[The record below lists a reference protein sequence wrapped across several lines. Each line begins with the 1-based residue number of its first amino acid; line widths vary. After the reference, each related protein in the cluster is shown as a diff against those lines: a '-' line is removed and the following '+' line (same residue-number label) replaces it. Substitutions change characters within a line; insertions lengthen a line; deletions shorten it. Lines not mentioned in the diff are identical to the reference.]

1 MAPPLPQMR
10 LAHHI
15 PAKGLVGA
23 IPGNAVRVID
33 APYRGLDSQPRQ
45 SMATQ
50 SPISQR
56 FTPRVITFAQKP
68 WPFLLGILPVIQNI
82 LHINHSLDSNLALP
96 RSLRRHI
103 FFDTWDIVYLTIHA
117 PAF

>member
-1 MAPPLPQMR
+1 MR

-68 WPFLLGILPVIQNI
+68 WLY
-82 LHINHSLDSNLALP
+82 A
-96 RSLRRHI
+96 RRKCLI
-103 FFDTWDIVYLTIHA
+103 IYGWFVQIGRPTIG
-117 PAF
+117 